1 MNRKTFGFILLMLVA
16 VSGPIVTWRENV
28 SANQDTPAQERK
40 LERGHK
46 VSVHN
51 PHGGVTISGWD
62 RDTVQATATN
72 GDRSKTVQVKFVQDT
87 PRPGDL
93 LITPDPQG
101 RRAGGE
107 IDLEVRLPSYAE
119 IESVKTGSGD
129 VEVTRID
136 GAVRINSGSGNL
148 KISKVSS
155 LTAAAGSGD
164 ISVDTA
170 ERQVTVTTGSGDVHV
185 SHVGSL
191 EARSGSGDFVVDDV
205 GGSANL
211 QANSGD
217 VTAKNMKG
225 DFIAKVISGDVNLED
240 VAGLVN
246 LTLTSG
252 DVKVRNVGRDVRIV
266 SVSGNIDVTCAKG
279 HVEVSSAS
287 GSINLTGMRGDVDAT
302 TTSGGINFTG
312 AIRAAGRYRLKA
324 TSGDVQMAIPVD
336 TPGFTAT
343 LSSYSGEMETDFP
356 LTVESPLQGG
366 PINRRII
373 GRYGNGQA
381 QISLDSFSQ
390 TVKLTK
396 AESGVAGDCK

>member
-1 MNRKTFGFILLMLVA
+1 MNKITFRFVLLMLVV
-16 VSGPIVTWRENV
+16 VSGPIVAWRENA

-40 LERGHK
+40 LEKGGK

-51 PHGGVTISGWD
+51 PYGAVRISGWD
-62 RDTVQATATN
+62 RDTVQVTATN
-72 GDRSKTVQVKFVQDT
+72 EGRSKAVQVKILPDS

-93 LITPDPQG
+93 SITPDLQG
-101 RRAGGE
+101 RRAGGK

-129 VEVTRID
+129 VEVTGID

-148 KISKVSS
+148 KASRVSS

-170 ERQVTVTTGSGDVHV
+170 ERQVTVSTGSGNVNV

-191 EARSGSGDFVVDDV
+191 
-205 GGSANL
+205 NL

-217 VTAKNMKG
+217 IVAKNIRG
-225 DFIAKVISGDVNLED
+225 DFIAKVISGDLNLED

-252 DVKVRNVGRDVRIV
+252 DVKVRNIGRDVRIV
-266 SVSGNIDVTCAKG
+266 SVSGDISVTCAKG

-287 GSINLTGMRGDVDAT
+287 GSINLTGTRGDVDAT
-302 TTSGGINFTG
+302 TTSGEIKFSG
-312 AIRAAGRYRLKA
+312 AIGAAGRYRLKA
-324 TSGDVQMAIPVD
+324 TSGGVQMAIPVD
-336 TPGFTAT
+336 APGFTAT

-356 LTVESPLQGG
+356 LNVDSPLQGG

-373 GRYGNGQA
+373 GRYGDGQT
-381 QISLDSFSQ
+381 QISLDSFSE
-390 TVKLTK
+390 TVKLIK
-396 AESGVAGDCK
+396 AASGGAGDCK

>member
-1 MNRKTFGFILLMLVA
+1 MLVV
-16 VSGPIVTWRENV
+16 VSGLIVTWRENA

-40 LERGHK
+40 LEKGRK

-51 PHGGVTISGWD
+51 PYGAVRISGWD
-62 RDTVQATATN
+62 RDTVQVTATN
-72 GDRSKTVQVKFVQDT
+72 EGRSKAVQVKILPDS

-93 LITPDPQG
+93 MITPDLQG

-119 IESVKTGSGD
+119 IESAKTGSGD
-129 VEVTRID
+129 IEVTGID

-148 KISKVSS
+148 KVLRVGS
-155 LTAAAGSGD
+155 LNAAAGSGD

-170 ERQVTVTTGSGDVHV
+170 ERQVTVSTGSGDVNV

-191 EARSGSGDFVVDDV
+191 EARSGSGDLVVEGV
-205 GGSANL
+205 GSSANL

-217 VTAKNMKG
+217 IVAKSIRG
-225 DFIAKVISGDVNLED
+225 DFIAKVISGDLNLED
-240 VAGLVN
+240 VSGLVN

-252 DVKVRNVGRDVRIV
+252 DVKVRNIGRDVRIV
-266 SVSGNIDVTCAKG
+266 SVSGDISVTCAKG
-279 HVEVSSAS
+279 HVDVSSAS
-287 GSINLTGMRGDVDAT
+287 GSINVTGTSGDVDAT
-302 TTSGGINFTG
+302 TTSGEIKFSG
-312 AIRAAGRYRLKA
+312 AIGTAGRYRLKA
-324 TSGDVQMAIPVD
+324 TSGSVQMAIPAD

-356 LTVESPLQGG
+356 LTVDSPLQGG

-381 QISLDSFSQ
+381 QISLDSFSE
-390 TVKLTK
+390 TVKLVK
-396 AESGVAGDCK
+396 AASVVAADCR